1 MIQVTNLKKSFS
13 SRVLFEGLTFSL
25 NSRERMGLV
34 GRNGTGKST
43 LLKVITDEETYD
55 DGQVISPKG
64 YTIGKLDQ
72 HLKFGEGTIVQ
83 ECMTS
88 LPLVEQDQYYR
99 AEKILMGLG
108 FTEEDFDRKPEE
120 FSGGFQI
127 RIHLTRLLLTQPN
140 LLLLD
145 EPTNYLDVVSMRWLS
160 RFLKSYPGEVILI
173 THDRHFMDK
182 VVTSVGGIFQKK
194 FRKVNGTSKKL
205 YELLETER
213 EHLQNTRENQLK
225 RKKHMQEFVDKY
237 RAKARKASAAQS
249 KLKQMEKME
258 IVELDEM
265 DETFSFTFR
274 YQPTPGK
281 VLLEAKELTFGYD
294 KNDPLFQNVSFSLAP
309 GEIIGIVGPNG
320 KGKSTLMNLIAGELS
335 TDEGLIRSHPLV
347 KFGHFGQTNVSR
359 LDDKSNIY
367 EEIFSAN
374 EDLSQTEVR
383 GICGA
388 MLFSEDDAFKQV
400 NVLSG
405 GEKSRVLLGKILA
418 QPCNILLL
426 DEPSNHLDL
435 ESVQVFC
442 EEVKKFEGGV
452 VIISH
457 DEGIL
462 DRLCDKLIVFKNG
475 VASEFLGTYK
485 EFLEKIGWDDEDD
498 LDKAKKKKKKKNKP
512 KKSFKQFEGLSAS
525 KLNEEIESIES
536 KIDDLEK
543 LDKQYEEK
551 VVELSQQNDI
561 AKLNEFNEIWENIKA
576 AIQESY
582 QKYEDLMEYKEQV
595 END

>member
-1 MIQVTNLKKSFS
+1 MIQVTGLTKSFS
-13 SRVLFEGLTFSL
+13 TRTLFEGLTLSL
-25 NSRERMGLV
+25 SSRERMGLV

-43 LLKVITDEETYD
+43 LLKIITGEETYE
-55 DGQVISPKG
+55 DGNIITPKD
-64 YTIGKLDQ
+64 YRIGMLDQ
-72 HLKFGEGTIVQ
+72 HLKFGDGNIVQ
-83 ECMTS
+83 ECMSS
-88 LPLVEQDQYYR
+88 LPANEQDQYYR

-108 FTEEDFDRKPEE
+108 FSEEDFNRSPDE
-120 FSGGFQI
+120 FSGGYQV

-173 THDRHFMDK
+173 THDRHFMDQ

-194 FRKVNGTSKKL
+194 FRKVNGTCEKL
-205 YELLETER
+205 YELLATER
-213 EHLQNTRENQLK
+213 EHLQQTRDNQIK
-225 RKKHMQEFVDKY
+225 RKKQMQDFVDKY
-237 RAKARKASAAQS
+237 RAKARKASQAQS
-249 KLKQMEKME
+249 KLKAMEKME
-258 IVELDEM
+258 MVELDEM

-281 VLLEAKELTFGYD
+281 ILLEAKSLSFGYEED
-294 KNDPLFQNVSFSLAP
+294 HFLFEDVSFSLAP

-320 KGKSTLMNLIAGELS
+320 KGKSTLMNVLAGELEAKVG
-335 TDEGLIRSHPLV
+335 DIRKHPLV
-347 KFGHFGQTNVSR
+347 KFGHFGQTNVNR
-359 LDDKSNIY
+359 LDDRSNIY

-388 MLFSEDDAFKQV
+388 MLFSEDDAFK
-400 NVLSG
+400 NISVLSG

-442 EEVKKFEGGV
+442 EEVKKFAGGV

-462 DRLCDKLIVFKNG
+462 SQLCDKLIVFKDG
-475 VASEFLGTYK
+475 IATEFIGGYDD
-485 EFLEKIGWDDEDD
+485 FLKKIGWDDEPE
-498 LDKAKKKKKKKNKP
+498 LNKAKKKKKPSKKLAKE
-512 KKSFKQFEGLSAS
+512 FQGLSV
-525 KLNEEIESIES
+525 S
-536 KIDDLEK
+536 KIQEKIEEVENKINDLEN
-543 LDKQYEEK
+543 LDKQYEQK
-551 VVELSQQNDI
+551 IVELSQSGELV
-561 AKLNEFNEIWENIKA
+561 KLKEFNEIWDNIKN

-582 QKYEDLMEYKEQV
+582 KRYEDLMNYKEQV
-595 END
+595 ESE